1 MSRKQLEFE
10 ERERKRVARI
20 EKLEKLFPSVDIPVI
35 QDQFGCSQ
43 NTQDLGKECHFQYD
57 NPHMKNALNVPV
69 RYKGLTSSGIQLM
82 CHWNVIN
89 LVYHYGG
96 YRLGGYCVQRC
107 PDLGI
112 TFFQHHSVWVTPENR
127 AVCVTSENYGADM
140 NMSGTTSG
148 MYPKDIIFVPLVK
161 EKRYTVSFSSFYS
174 HKDGTFYFHEVPDT
188 EDVITR
194 HGRNAELI
202 KDNLA
207 TLKKLD
213 RDYTVL
219 SQRYFRFSLLYFQ
232 RQNSDTQYKQDLLA
246 GGFSLPSIYTG
257 KTWDEIQDEFMKDFP
272 NPIYP
277 NPIGR
282 QGNKRKKSS

>member
-107 PDLGI
+107 PDLG
-112 TFFQHHSVWVTPENR
+112 
-127 AVCVTSENYGADM
+127 
-140 NMSGTTSG
+140 
-148 MYPKDIIFVPLVK
+148 K
-161 EKRYTVSFSSFYS
+161 
-174 HKDGTFYFHEVPDT
+174 
-188 EDVITR
+188 
-194 HGRNAELI
+194 
-202 KDNLA
+202 
-207 TLKKLD
+207 
-213 RDYTVL
+213 
-219 SQRYFRFSLLYFQ
+219 
-232 RQNSDTQYKQDLLA
+232 
-246 GGFSLPSIYTG
+246 
-257 KTWDEIQDEFMKDFP
+257 
-272 NPIYP
+272 
-277 NPIGR
+277 IGR
-282 QGNKRKKSS
+282 AHV